1 MSRCNAQM
9 RFAAAD
15 RLHSAAI
22 RLLRRVALEDKR
34 SGIGP
39 AQLSALSVLVFAG
52 PRSLSE
58 LAAAERVRPATMSR
72 VVAGM
77 RKAGLVKIIA
87 TSDRRRIH
95 IEASAKGRRILQAA
109 RRRRIGQIAKAFE
122 QLSARELKRIRGF
135 AESILAIAQK
145 M

>member
-1 MSRCNAQM
+1 M

-77 RKAGLVKIIA
+77 RKAGLVKTIA

-109 RRRRIGQIAKAFE
+109 RRGRIRQIAKAFE